1 MTIFEQARQA
11 ITRPLIEAMYGTPGA
26 YWKGDDYW
34 TLSPLR
40 GDKKIGSFS
49 VNTEGNYFDF
59 SSQDKGNFIDLVSKS
74 SGCSPEE
81 AAKEILGQDSVV
93 PDEKP
98 KTEKYKK
105 PKPVI
110 PIPPE
115 ALRKLNGTTK
125 SDYARKKH
133 GTPAGGWKYHMAEG
147 EVCFCVVR
155 YERPGKKEI
164 IPYYYGEDS
173 KFHEGQAL
181 KTGRPLYRLHELVKS
196 DLPVLVVE
204 GERCADIKVPGYILT
219 TWAGGSRAV
228 DKTDWNPLQ
237 NRDVTIWPDF
247 DGPGLKAALCIWRIF
262 L

>member
-1 MTIFEQARQA
+1 MSNQKKAPGLESGADMEKQHSRNECIKNNTPSANKGQSNRQSGHIDIFTDAKHIIIASPVRYFPDGEMRNGEWWFRRRADDH
-11 ITRPLIEAMYGTPGA
+11 TPSCHILPSGA
-26 YWKGDDYW
+26 CKDFGD
-34 TLSPLR
+34 SSFR
-40 GDKKIGSFS
+40 GSCLDVYAESRGISA
-49 VNTEGNYFDF
+49 
-59 SSQDKGNFIDLVSKS
+59 
-74 SGCSPEE
+74 EE

-93 PDEKP
+93 PAEKP

-181 KTGRPLYRLHELVKS
+181 KTGRP
-196 DLPVLVVE
+196 PVPT
-204 GERCADIKVPGYILT
+204 A
-219 TWAGGSRAV
+219 
-228 DKTDWNPLQ
+228 
-237 NRDVTIWPDF
+237 
-247 DGPGLKAALCIWRIF
+247 
-262 L
+262 